1 MTYEEL
7 LVEIRMNRFSKS
19 TRELLTR
26 VTRDMAEYLDRWPGL
41 ETEVRTIIDRLADLG
56 ALMDTPNSP
65 SPEEQFD
72 LEGFGHFKEC
82 YSFSPSFVI
91 KFCAERNPTLDESN
105 LLTDAYTA
113 GFDDLFL
120 PTKYYQLPHPLTAAY
135 LEVDDDDCE
144 VYNEKEGRW
153 VENTEW
159 HDDSILTHICIQ
171 PRVLSAERRYP
182 EHDADNIYNKPV
194 DVECGTT
201 PSAWELTRRDLN
213 LPDDADRYDYRGLN
227 GVCLLWAADFKN
239 LYGVARLKA
248 FAQFCEE
255 YHVWDLHSENVGY
268 TLPGKDGIA
277 YPVILD
283 WMSK

>member
-7 LVEIRMNRFSKS
+7 LAEVDINRFSES
-19 TRELLTR
+19 TRELLAK
-26 VTRDMAEYLDRWPGL
+26 VARDMAEYLDQWPGL
-41 ETEVRTIIDRLADLG
+41 ESETSTIIDRLADLG
-56 ALMDTPNSP
+56 VLMDTPNSP
-65 SPEEQFD
+65 SPEEQFNI
-72 LEGFGHFKEC
+72 EGFGHFKEC
-82 YSFSPSFVI
+82 YTFSPSFVI
-91 KFCAERNPTLDESN
+91 KFCAERNPTLDESK
-105 LLTDAYTA
+105 LLTDAFSA

-120 PTKYYQLPHPLTAAY
+120 PTKYYRLPHPLTATS
-135 LEVDDDDCE
+135 LEVDDEECE
-144 VYNEKEGRW
+144 VYDEEEEKW

-171 PRVLSAERRYP
+171 PRVLSAEHKY
-182 EHDADNIYNKPV
+182 ADPNDPDIYNRPV

-201 PSAWELTRRDLN
+201 PSAWETTRRELA
-213 LPDDADRYDYRGLN
+213 LPDDANRYDYRGLN
-227 GVCLLWAADFKN
+227 GVCQLWASDFKN

-268 TLPGKDGIA
+268 TLPGKDGIS